1 MRFLKSVGLLFYG
14 LIASYLLWLL
24 FYWLTPYVMSVG
36 WGGFILYMLIAGGLV
51 TGIVGSAAT
60 LLAYPVA
67 IWFDGAYK
75 PIKWICAVF
84 FVFHGFSAIMLP
96 WRLDIDYSFLKILIA
111 VLYGITALISF
122 GAFLAVFVKG
132 SGEEK

>member
-24 FYWLTPYVMSVG
+24 FYWLTPYVMSIG
-36 WGGFILYMLIAGGLV
+36 WGGFILYMLFAGGLV
-51 TGIVGSAAT
+51 SAIVGSAAT
-60 LLAYPVA
+60 LLAYPV
-67 IWFDGAYK
+67 ITWFNGAYK
-75 PIKWICAVF
+75 PVRWICAIF

-96 WRLDIDYSFLKILIA
+96 WRLDIDYGFLKILIA

-122 GAFLAVFVKG
+122 GAFLFVFVKG
-132 SGEEK
+132 LDEEK

>member
-60 LLAYPVA
+60 LLAYPVVA
-67 IWFDGAYK
+67 WFDGAYK
-75 PIKWICAVF
+75 PVKWVCAIF

-122 GAFLAVFVKG
+122 GAFLVVFVKG
-132 SGEEK
+132 LGEDE

>member
-14 LIASYLLWLL
+14 LISSYLLWLL

-36 WGGFILYMLIAGGLV
+36 WGGFILYMLLAGGLV

-67 IWFDGAYK
+67 VWFNDAYK
-75 PIKWICAVF
+75 PVKWICAIF

-96 WRLDIDYSFLKILIA
+96 WRLDIDYTFLKILIA

-122 GAFLAVFVKG
+122 GAFLAVFVKDLD
-132 SGEEK
+132 EEK